1 MTQKMNNDNEFNEN
15 LVINES
21 ECQVERQSEVVEF
34 PQTEVME
41 LLVD

>member
-1 MTQKMNNDNEFNEN
+1 MTQRMNNDNEFNEN
-15 LVINES
+15 LVIDES
-21 ECQVERQSEVVEF
+21 ECPVKRQSDVVEL